1 MKNKIVRSAL
11 FIVIAAFLA
20 FTSLFGFGKNGV
32 GSYNSIRLGLDL
44 AGGVSITYQ
53 AVKDNPTAEEME
65 DARYK
70 LLKRAE
76 SKSTESAVYI
86 EGNNRINVDIPNV
99 TDAEAVLK
107 EMGQAGSIYFI
118 FAKGDDG
125 VENVKKNPETGEYD
139 TLTRSLDEIIK
150 AGNLVLDGSDI
161 SGANPRIST
170 SQTGASQYVV
180 ELEFNEGGMK
190 KFAAATEKAAQY
202 YSAYTTDLR
211 NVIAIIYDGEIVCFP
226 RVTKKITDSSAVI
239 EGQKSFE
246 EAQNLATTIRIG
258 ALPIELKEIRSQ
270 VVGAKL
276 GAEAVKTSLIAG
288 LIGFIALGLFMI
300 IRYRVPGLA
309 AFIALCVYVLMMIIS
324 LNIFSATLTLP
335 GIAGIILSIGMAV
348 DANVIIFTRIRE
360 EIASG
365 KTVRSAVKTGFKKA
379 QSAIIDGNVTTI
391 IAAIVLYLR
400 GSGTVKGFALTLGI
414 GIVLSMITAM
424 FITKF
429 IIDLFVDFGFC
440 NEKTIGM
447 VGKKFE
453 FNFADNFK
461 KSVLVPAAVL
471 VIGIVFI
478 IVNIARTGSMFNYSL
493 DFVGGT
499 ATQVSFG
506 DKLPENVQIE
516 LEKLVKDSINKNC
529 EISLVAE
536 SNAAIIKTTILDTDE
551 RSSLLEALEKTFGV
565 DKESVESET
574 ISSMISGEMRAD
586 AAWATAIAIV
596 CMLLYIYIRFRNFN
610 FAISSVLALVHDVVM
625 VILAY
630 IIGAGFL
637 TVGSTFIAC
646 VLTILGYSINATIV
660 IFDRI
665 REESAELKNNKNLG
679 EVVNNC
685 VSQTLSRSID
695 TSITTLLM
703 VISLAIF
710 GVDSIKE
717 FALPLMVGIVAGAF
731 SSVMLSGPLW
741 YILEKTKK
749 AKQAKKA

>member
-1 MKNKIVRSAL
+1 MKNTYVRSAIFVL
-11 FIVIAAFLA
+11 VAAFLA
-20 FTSLFGFGKNGV
+20 FTAIVGFGSAGS
-32 GSYNSIRLGLDL
+32 GSYSSIRLGLDL

-70 LLKRAE
+70 LMKRAE

-107 EMGQAGSIYFI
+107 EMGSAGSIYFI
-118 FAKGDDG
+118 YAKGDDD
-125 VENVKKNPETGEYD
+125 VDNVKKGENSNEYD
-139 TLTRSLDEIIK
+139 TLTRSMEEIIA

-161 SGANPRIST
+161 AGAQAKILTNST
-170 SQTGASQYVV
+170 GGASEYVV
-180 ELEFNEGGMK
+180 ELEFTEAGMA
-190 KFAAATEKAAQY
+190 KFAAATEKVAQY
-202 YSAYTTDLR
+202 YSAYTTNTK
-211 NVIAIIYDGEIVCFP
+211 NVIAIVYDGEVICFP
-226 RVTKKITDSSAVI
+226 RVQNKITDSTAII
-239 EGQKSFE
+239 EGQKSME
-246 EAQNLATTIRIG
+246 EAKSLATTIRIG
-258 ALPIELKEIRSQ
+258 ALPIELVEIRSQ

-288 LIGFIALGLFMI
+288 LIGFIALGIFMI
-300 IRYRVPGLA
+300 FRYRVPGVA
-309 AFIALCVYVLMMIIS
+309 AFIALCLYVMMMIIS

-360 EIASG
+360 EIESG
-365 KTVRSAVKTGFKKA
+365 KTVRSAVNSGFKKA
-379 QSAIIDGNVTTI
+379 MSAIIDGNVTTI

-400 GSGTVKGFALTLGI
+400 GSGSVKGFALTLGI

-424 FITKF
+424 FVTKF
-429 IIDLFVDFGFC
+429 ILMIFVDLGFC
-440 NEKTIGM
+440 NENTIGRP
-447 VGKKFE
+447 GKKFD
-453 FNFADNFK
+453 FDFAGNFK
-461 KSVLVPAAVL
+461 KTVLIPAAVL

-478 IVNIARTGSMFNYSL
+478 IVNVVRTGSMFNYSL

-499 ATQVSFG
+499 STEVSFG
-506 DKLPENVQIE
+506 DSLPDNLQAD
-516 LEKLVKDSINKNC
+516 LEVLVKDAINKNC
-529 EISLVAE
+529 EISIVKE
-536 SNAAIIKTTILDTDE
+536 NNSAIIKTTNLESEE
-551 RSSLLEALEKTFGV
+551 RLALLEALGSKYGV
-565 DKESVESET
+565 DKEAVESET

-596 CMLLYIYIRFRNFN
+596 CMLIYIYIRFRNFN
-610 FAISSVLALVHDVVM
+610 FAISSVLALVHDVIM

-630 IIGAGFL
+630 VIGAGFL

-665 REESAELKNNKNLG
+665 REEKAEAKSKEPLNSI
-679 EVVNNC
+679 VNRC
-685 VSQTLSRSID
+685 VTQTLSRSID

-710 GVDSIKE
+710 GVDSIRE
-717 FALPLMVGIVAGAF
+717 FAIPLMVGIIAGAF

-741 YILEKTKK
+741 YFLESKKATKK
-749 AKQAKKA
+749 EA